1 MQLHLLSIKTI
12 MATTIKITPIVKG
25 KESERF
31 NAAIATNKTNKISEE
46 KKAKIFSLV
55 NKVLAKQV

>member
-1 MQLHLLSIKTI
+1 

-31 NAAIATNKTNKISEE
+31 NAAINTSKTNKISEE

>member
-1 MQLHLLSIKTI
+1 
-12 MATTIKITPIVKG
+12 MATTIKITPLVKG

-31 NAAIATNKTNKISEE
+31 NAAISASKTNKISEE

-55 NKVLAKQV
+55 NKVMEKKE

>member
-1 MQLHLLSIKTI
+1 

-46 KKAKIFSLV
+46 KKDKIFSLV

>member
-1 MQLHLLSIKTI
+1 
-12 MATTIKITPIVKG
+12 MATTIKVTPVVKG

-31 NAAIATNKTNKISEE
+31 NATISASKTNKISEE

-55 NKVLAKQV
+55 NKVMAKKSIMNGFIRF